1 MSFAYPGFL
10 WALLSLAIPIIIHLF
25 NFRRVQKIF
34 FSNTKLLKQVKEE
47 TTKRRRIKN
56 WLVLLSRLLF
66 LLFLVLAF
74 AQPFLPASEQFSSGK
89 NIVLYIDNSYSMSAP
104 MADKTRALDVA
115 NNYASEILNLFPQ
128 DTRYK
133 LLTNDFAP
141 SSNNYKT
148 KTEIRD
154 LLSQIRF
161 SNINR
166 TLTEIMKRTEGDG
179 NPDIFVISD
188 FQKSTIGR
196 GQLIDTLKQWR
207 LVPVQSPTTNNVFVD
222 SAWFENPYL
231 AGGEK
236 NRLNVWVRNDGSQN
250 ADHLSLKLTINNLL
264 AATTTLAVP
273 GNGITKTVFDI
284 SANVGQYQELKIALQ
299 DFPISFDNEFFMAM
313 APLQRLKIVEVRGV
327 KATTF
332 IESVY
337 GNRSLFDFK
346 SFPVTNVDLPQ
357 LEAADLVVF
366 NELADFDVP
375 IRQLIGLGKI
385 KSYLIVPAKEI
396 KISSYQSVLSL
407 PIQATE
413 KKVGLEIKSEERVKL
428 AAPDFRNPFFE
439 NVFEEKSPTMEMPVA
454 EVAFQWGNDPSS
466 ILKLRDGR
474 PFLSKTRKGFVLA
487 SPLQSEFTDFA
498 QHALFVPVMYKMAAL
513 AKQDL
518 QRPYYFMSEQ
528 FLSIPSDSVSTE
540 EPLKLTGP
548 KEIIPT
554 QRYVSGKIFMDVPKL
569 TLSQGFYY
577 ITSKTDTLGLLAFN
591 LDKDESRMEVVSM
604 VELKKMA
611 VGRKNISVFEP
622 SSNQAF
628 SNEIKA
634 RYLGQPLW
642 KYCLALALLFILVE
656 ILLIRFLK

>member
-34 FSNTKLLKQVKEE
+34 FSNTRLLKQVKEE

-56 WLVLLSRLLF
+56 WLILLARLLF

-89 NIVLYIDNSYSMSAP
+89 NVVLYIDNSYSMSAP
-104 MADKTRALDVA
+104 MADKTRALDA
-115 NNYASEILNLFPQ
+115 ATGYAAEILKTFPQ

-161 SNINR
+161 SNISR
-166 TLTEIMKRTEGDG
+166 TMTEIMKRTEDDG

-207 LVPVQSPTTNNVFVD
+207 LVPVQSTATNNVLVD

-236 NRLNVWVRNDGSQN
+236 NRLNVWVRNDGSQSV
-250 ADHLSLKLTINNLL
+250 DHLSLKLTINNLL
-264 AATTTLAVP
+264 AATATLAVP

-284 SANVGQYQELKIALQ
+284 SANVDQYQELKISVQ
-299 DFPISFDNEFFMAM
+299 DFPISFDNEFYMAM
-313 APLQRLKIVEVRGV
+313 FPLQRLKIVEVRGT
-327 KATTF
+327 KATPY
-332 IESVY
+332 IERVY

-357 LEAADLVVF
+357 LEASDLVVF
-366 NELADFDVP
+366 NELPDFDEP
-375 IRQLIGLGKI
+375 IRQLIALGKI

-396 KISSYQSVLSL
+396 KLSSYQSVLSL
-407 PIQATE
+407 PIQPTDQKA
-413 KKVGLEIKSEERVKL
+413 GLEIKPEERVKL

-439 NVFEEKSPTMEMPVA
+439 NVFEEKSATMEMPFA
-454 EVAFQWGNDPSS
+454 AIAYQWGSDPSS
-466 ILKLRDGR
+466 ILKLRDGS
-474 PFLSKTRKGFVLA
+474 PFLSRTRKGFVLA
-487 SPLQSEFTDFA
+487 TPLQREFTDFA

-518 QRPYYFMSEQ
+518 QRPYYFLSEQ
-528 FLSIPSDSVSTE
+528 FLSIPSDSISSE
-540 EPLKLTGP
+540 EPLRLTGP
-548 KEIIPT
+548 KEIIPS
-554 QRYVSGKIFMDVPKL
+554 QRYVSGKIFIDVPKL
-569 TLSQGFYY
+569 TLTPGFFY
-577 ITSKTDTLGLLAFN
+577 ITTKSDTLGLLAFN
-591 LDKDESRMEVVSM
+591 LDKDESRMEVMSLP
-604 VELKKMA
+604 ELKKMA

-622 SSNQAF
+622 TSSQAF
-628 SNEIKA
+628 TNEIKA

-642 KYCLALALLFILVE
+642 KYCLTMALLFILVE